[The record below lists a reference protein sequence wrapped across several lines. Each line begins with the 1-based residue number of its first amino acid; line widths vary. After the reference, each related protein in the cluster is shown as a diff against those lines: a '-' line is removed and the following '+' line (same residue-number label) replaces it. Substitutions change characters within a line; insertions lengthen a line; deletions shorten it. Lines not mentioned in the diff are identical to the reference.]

1 MNNNLLQ
8 IKIKERLNKLASFDY
23 DNIEC
28 WQVVEA
34 FNKAQIEWVR
44 NQVHVNPNHKDS
56 DESSKM
62 QIDDI
67 QNLLVTNPIGVKKR
81 DKFFESDL
89 LPSNY
94 LYFKRVSMNGKNDCC
109 PARMFTVYLDQASDV
124 DNLLTDEF
132 KSPSFEWGETF
143 CTMQSNKVRIYTN
156 NEFDVVDPTLTYYRK
171 PRLVEIKDCVNPA
184 TGALYTA
191 DVTCEFKD
199 DVAELIVDKT
209 IAILAGDMESFNQ
222 MQIAQQREMSN
233 D

>member
-67 QNLLVTNPIGVKKR
+67 QNLLVTSPIGVKKR

-143 CTMQSNKVRIYTN
+143 CTLQSNKVRIYTN
-156 NEFDVVDPTLTYYRK
+156 NEFDVVNPTLTYYRK
-171 PRLVEIKDCVNPA
+171 PRLIEIKDCVNPA
-184 TGALYTA
+184 TGLVYANNI
-191 DVTCEFKD
+191 TCEFKD
-199 DVAELIVDKT
+199 DIAELIVDKT